1 MAKDLTIRLLGRPQV
16 TKDDQVGYQRIA
28 RQYVVEGYRASQ
40 AGIND
45 PSNPLF
51 LAVGTAD
58 EEFTD
63 HYLVN
68 QKITPKQGSVDTAYL
83 SREFVEIR
91 NTHVQESVVAS
102 ADLKRI
108 RRTYVVLR
116 AQHARGYDTD
126 TWGKHPINGGGGE
139 PWGYAPSIVSTSP
152 DSINYGLPEQYT
164 IAKTPQLG
172 GNGLYSAINAGQSD
186 GVNSGIW
193 LKGSAQVSSSQ
204 PGVDVWSVE
213 WVNHTKAYWTS
224 GTKKA
229 GSSSFTIPK
238 GVSFDSDGLKISLL
252 TTTEGS
258 SSYMQ
263 VGTFNFFVTAEN
275 IPTYFANYWLGSS
288 SSSPAVLIDVTF
300 TEYEGDNKSYK
311 ITQKIPNA
319 IFEGS
324 GGSLSFPGSTGG
336 SVKVADIGLN
346 ALNFNQVFSRDMFGG
361 VLDTTNYPMF
371 QNRKMKSV
379 GGSITWDNRFDPA
392 DSTAAQLNVVV
403 RPIFTSS
410 SLNESKKIWKVSI
423 SYVG

>member
-28 RQYVVEGYRASQ
+28 RQYVVEGYRASYV
-40 AGIND
+40 GIND
-45 PSNPLF
+45 ASNPLF
-51 LAVGTAD
+51 LAVGTED
-58 EEFTD
+58 EEFTG

-68 QKITPKQGSVDTAYL
+68 QKIAPKQGSVDTAYL
-83 SREFVEIR
+83 TREFVEIR
-91 NTHVQESVVAS
+91 DTYVQESVVSS

-108 RRTYVVLR
+108 RRTFVVLR
-116 AQHARGYDTD
+116 GVHNLGYTQEKFNLRGAA
-126 TWGKHPINGGGGE
+126 E
-139 PWGYAPSIVSTSP
+139 PWAYAPTIVSTP
-152 DSINYGLPEQYT
+152 PTSIDYGLPENYT
-164 IAKTPQLG
+164 IVKTPNLG
-172 GNGLYSAINAGQSD
+172 DSPLYNTINAGKSY
-186 GVNSGIW
+186 GVNSGVW
-193 LKGSAQVSSSQ
+193 LKGAAQVSLSQ

-213 WVNHTKAYWTS
+213 WVNHTKSYWTS

-238 GVSFDSDGLKISLL
+238 GVSFDSDGLKISML
-252 TTTEGS
+252 TTNQSS

-288 SSSPAVLIDVTF
+288 SSTPAVLIDVTF
-300 TEYEGDNKSYK
+300 TEYEGDNKPYK
-311 ITQKIPNA
+311 IVKTIPNA

-324 GGSLSFPGSTGG
+324 GSSLSFTGSTGG
-336 SVKVADIGLN
+336 SVKVADVGLN
-346 ALNFNQVFSRDMFGG
+346 ALTFNETFKRNLFGG
-361 VLDTTNYPMF
+361 ALDTTNYPVF

-392 DSTAAQLNVVV
+392 DSVAAQLNVIVK
-403 RPIFTSS
+403 PLFTSAAS
-410 SLNESKKIWKVSI
+410 TESNKIWKVSI